1 MGSIVR
7 MNWLLRLAL
16 LLVLSV
22 TVRAADP
29 HDQSGVALEVDSP
42 DAKLTKI
49 VLLAGGPSSKAMA
62 HEYFAGCALL
72 MDWLKKQPG
81 VWPVMARDW
90 PKNEKV
96 LEGAKCILYFGD
108 GGGKQPFIEPTRW
121 AKLNQLLDGGAGLV
135 LMHQGMDFPKGPDSD
150 KIKGWLG
157 GVFLSDIGCRGHWD
171 MDLKPVGEHP
181 VLRGVKPFAAPGDG
195 WLYNLHF
202 AEKAKGFAPL
212 IIGQVPDKSRSSA
225 DAKQHNGRDEVIAWA
240 QQRAGGGR
248 GFGFTG
254 VDLHKSWS
262 YESQRKLVVNGIL
275 WSAGLEVPADGAKTE
290 FAEADLNRNL
300 DKKTTP
306 APKAAAPKKI
316 SQPK

>member
-1 MGSIVR
+1 
-7 MNWLLRLAL
+7 MNFLLRSAL
-16 LLVLSV
+16 LLALSIS
-22 TVRAADP
+22 VRAADP

-96 LEGAKCILYFGD
+96 LDGAKCILYFGD

-150 KIKGWLG
+150 KVKGWLG

-171 MDLKPVGEHP
+171 MDLKTVGEHP

-202 AEKAKGFAPL
+202 TAKDKGFAPL
-212 IIGQVPDKSRSSA
+212 IVGQVPDKSRSSA

-254 VDLHKSWS
+254 ADLHKSWG

-290 FAEADLNRNL
+290 FTEADLNRNL
-300 DKKTTP
+300 DKKATP
-306 APKAAAPKKI
+306 APKAATKTADKK
-316 SQPK
+316 K